1 MLEKLIETVS
11 PKWAAERAHYRKVKA
26 SYEGAESSRTRSVSV
41 SSGSPNQLTSRSATR
56 LRDQARDLE
65 RNYDI
70 ARGALDVL
78 VANVVGTGVRPEP
91 QIRLNSGELATDI
104 NEQILELWEDWAHK
118 PEVTWTHDLYGMQR
132 LACRAWLRDGEV
144 FGQLITGRRGNLDH
158 GTRVP
163 YSIELIESDW
173 VPFSVNEPNVI
184 QGIVVNDWG
193 RPRAYWVHK
202 MHPNDLIGMGDLK
215 RVESDRMIHLAL
227 RDRIRQMR
235 GVTAFASVI
244 NRLKDIKDIEES
256 ERVAARVAAN
266 MAGYI
271 KKGEPGMYGQAGTGM
286 YGQAGTG
293 SDASEYREIDWE
305 PGIIFDD
312 LRPGEEV
319 GTIGSQRP
327 NNALI
332 PFRDSQLRAFAAGVG
347 AGFSSTSKNYNGT
360 FSAQRQELVE
370 QHQHYGVLHGQFVAQ
385 FHRPIYERFID
396 AVLTEIPTNDLD
408 QGTIY
413 NASHSRPVMP
423 WVDPVKEAK
432 ALEIMRDRGWK
443 SDSQIVRERGES
455 FQRTTDQ
462 IKRDQQY
469 KSDNEVIDEE
479 SN

>member
-1 MLEKLIETVS
+1 MLERLIESIS
-11 PKWAAERAHYRKVKA
+11 PKWASQRARHRRIKA
-26 SYEGAESSRTRSVSV
+26 SYEGAEPSRTRSI
-41 SSGSPNQLTSRSATR
+41 SSMGGSPNQLTSRSATK
-56 LRDQARDLE
+56 LRNEARHLE
-65 RNYDI
+65 RNLDL

-91 QIRLNSGELATDI
+91 QIRQRNGEMATEL
-104 NEQILELWEDWAHK
+104 NEQIQELWEDWAHK

-144 FGQLITGRRGNLDH
+144 FGQMISGRRNGLDH

-163 YSIELIESDW
+163 YSVELIESDW
-173 VPFSVNEPNVI
+173 VPFEVNEPGVV
-184 QGIVVNDWG
+184 QGIAVNEWG
-193 RPRAYWVHK
+193 RPRGYWVHK
-202 MHPNDLIGMGDLK
+202 MHPNDLVGFGSLK
-215 RVESDRMIHLAL
+215 RVEADRMVHLAL

-256 ERVAARVAAN
+256 ERVAARVAAA

-271 KKGEPGMYGQAGTGM
+271 KKGEPAMYGQDATGRN
-286 YGQAGTG
+286 
-293 SDASEYREIDWE
+293 DASEYREIDWE

-332 PFRDSQLRAFAAGVG
+332 PFRESQLRAFAAGFG
-347 AGFSSTSKNYNGT
+347 SSYSSTSKDYNGT

-370 QHQHYGVLHGQFVAQ
+370 QHLHYGVLHSQFVAQ

-396 AVLTEIPTNDLD
+396 VVLSMVDAQGID

-443 SDSQIVRERGES
+443 SDSQIVRERGEN
-455 FQRTTDQ
+455 FQRTIDQ
-462 IKRDQQY
+462 IRRDQDY
-469 KSDNEVIDEE
+469 KAANEVRNEE
-479 SN
+479 PN